1 MKGGV
6 RIRELK
12 VEEESLEDIFLE
24 TVYRRE

>member
-1 MKGGV
+1 V

-12 VEEESLEDIFLE
+12 IEEESLEDIFLE